1 MKGRL
6 RNESRCFSPPRFLHC
21 LNEMLGFDQ
30 FPHSKVRRTLF
41 RCGGEIQVCESL
53 GRSVAQSDESER
65 RETHLPDFKDASA
78 WQLKSLIRPERM
90 VDKKTKTLIRQH
102 HQSGVR
108 NDSEAAHADQAGL
121 DSLFLGSQNEG
132 LLHFAACAPEA
143 VRNT

>member
-1 MKGRL
+1 
-6 RNESRCFSPPRFLHC
+6 
-21 LNEMLGFDQ
+21 MLGFDRL
-30 FPHSKVRRTLF
+30 PHSKGRRTLF

-53 GRSVAQSDESER
+53 GRSVAQSDESQR

-102 HQSGVR
+102 HQSSVM

-121 DSLFLGSQNEG
+121 D
-132 LLHFAACAPEA
+132 
-143 VRNT
+143 